1 LTPEKGV
8 FLETDRLRGKTMFEE
23 LIHKTLDGL
32 KKRLV
37 DRKLMIQG
45 EMGRVEEVGFSFN
58 EPATEEEIQ
67 DFNRRA
73 GFRLPDDY
81 RAFLRQRRGRSFP
94 AVVRRSD
101 GTVPFVGG

>member
-1 LTPEKGV
+1 
-8 FLETDRLRGKTMFEE
+8 MFEE

-67 DFNRRA
+67 DFSRRA

-81 RAFLRQRRGRSFP
+81 RAFLRQRRGRSF
-94 AVVRRSD
+94 
-101 GTVPFVGG
+101 